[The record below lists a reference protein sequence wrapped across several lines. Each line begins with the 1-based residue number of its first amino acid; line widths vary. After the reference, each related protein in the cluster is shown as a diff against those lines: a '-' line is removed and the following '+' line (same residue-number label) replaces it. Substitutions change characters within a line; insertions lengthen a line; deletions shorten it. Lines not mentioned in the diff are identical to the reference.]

1 MLLINAPLNTLI
13 TLSTSYRLLTP
24 SLTLFTFIPLQL
36 LIKPMYSILFTFI
49 TLLFTFITPL
59 FIFSSGAPP
68 LDYSASTWL
77 GPHPIR
83 GGFSNHHLA
92 GTAGGG
98 SQVAIAWRHEL
109 IDASIVRHLK
119 IAARV
124 PFHLHGSTSSST
136 VHPKEMKSKAL
147 PLDTLFQQVKEALQ
161 EQSNVTVRRSR
172 YVLLSVAYLSVGLF
186 FICSFLV

>member
-1 MLLINAPLNTLI
+1 M
-13 TLSTSYRLLTP
+13 
-24 SLTLFTFIPLQL
+24 
-36 LIKPMYSILFTFI
+36 
-49 TLLFTFITPL
+49 
-59 FIFSSGAPP
+59 
-68 LDYSASTWL
+68 
-77 GPHPIR
+77 
-83 GGFSNHHLA
+83 
-92 GTAGGG
+92 
-98 SQVAIAWRHEL
+98 AIAWRHEL

-124 PFHLHGSTSSST
+124 PFHLHGSTSTSSST